1 MFFKYF
7 LSLGEQKITRDQLA
21 SIMTILEENYF
32 SDYDTPVDLSN
43 STMEDLSNTTQ
54 DLINMASPSAKTN
67 MKERGFDWEV
77 SFSIYYLNFSKILMI
92 GCFKTSQFSCI
103 NYQIENFMTF
113 LHFHGL
119 TIK

>member
-1 MFFKYF
+1 
-7 LSLGEQKITRDQLA
+7 
-21 SIMTILEENYF
+21 MTILEENFYPN
-32 SDYDTPVDLSN
+32 YDTPVDLSN
-43 STMEDLSNTTQ
+43 STMEDLSNNTQ

-92 GCFKTSQFSCI
+92 GCFKTSQISCI
-103 NYQIENFMTF
+103 SYQIENFMTF